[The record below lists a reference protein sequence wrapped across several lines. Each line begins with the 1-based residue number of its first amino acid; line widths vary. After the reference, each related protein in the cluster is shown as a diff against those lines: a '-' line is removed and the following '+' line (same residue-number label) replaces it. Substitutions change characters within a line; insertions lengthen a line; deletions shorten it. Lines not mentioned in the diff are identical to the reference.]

1 MRCRGTAGPVKIRVS
16 GVKLGCI
23 PLYADE
29 RQFVA
34 ESDGVTQPIL
44 CEPWIT
50 RSMFSKEIS
59 HRLHCSSVLPTSG
72 VRQAFLPHACSC
84 SHRLRLYKPPSNVW
98 TQDRLG
104 SRRRDAATRRHVT
117 EEAARMRERSLE
129 SPRTP
134 RRPRHALRFA
144 LRDCAS
150 CQETRTASYTVPVL
164 PVLYRVSRP
173 PPPRPVSFYQNLIR
187 DTPEPYRPHVT
198 CVSPGSPAPRPD
210 TKT

>member
-144 LRDCAS
+144 LRDSRFVPRNAN
-150 CQETRTASYTVPVL
+150 RFVKYTVPVL
-164 PVLYRVSRP
+164 PVPCVP
-173 PPPRPVSFYQNLIR
+173 APPPRPVSFYQTLIR

-198 CVSPGSPAPRPD
+198 CVWPGSPAPRAD